1 MPNTAVKP
9 ANAESTWGEAPWEDR
24 KPLIQRKRRTGDF
37 QCVFFCALLRTLNC
51 KLYIYTKVYIYSLL
65 YSGYLAIPSISCY
78 SKIIIKRKEVKI
90 MYPVQLMI
98 SYFTTSFTVIMHI
111 GREVTAKQ
119 YTGGRDKIVK
129 AHIYKNRPRNGC
141 ALFHIDI
148 KKDSVGIYCPFWH
161 VCIRLLFSMIGYHLS
176 AIQYGMTGA

>member
-24 KPLIQRKRRTGDF
+24 KPLIQRKRRTENL
-37 QCVFFCALLRTLNC
+37 QCVFFCALL
-51 KLYIYTKVYIYSLL
+51 
-65 YSGYLAIPSISCY
+65 YSGYLAVPSILCY

-98 SYFTTSFTVIMHI
+98 SYFTTSFTAIMHI

-119 YTGGRDKIVK
+119 YTGGG
-129 AHIYKNRPRNGC
+129 IYKIIKI
-141 ALFHIDI
+141 HI
-148 KKDSVGIYCPFWH
+148 
-161 VCIRLLFSMIGYHLS
+161 
-176 AIQYGMTGA
+176 